1 VSPDDFEVDKL
12 DIKND
17 LLKKVPKEVLKMR
30 MDLLVKFSKIFMK
43 ANKVI
48 QFSDKVE
55 PGSLE
60 HNFLKCKSLVFSSA
74 KDKILDKFL
83 EDMGSGD

>member
-1 VSPDDFEVDKL
+1 VLKSKEMETVSPDDFEVDKL

-48 QFSDKVE
+48 
-55 PGSLE
+55 
-60 HNFLKCKSLVFSSA
+60 
-74 KDKILDKFL
+74 
-83 EDMGSGD
+83 